1 MRSSFDSLVFPAA
14 VSVACAVHTRRV
26 VKKISIALIALALGC
41 AADTTGSTGGGSDGP
56 GGGGKADGDSAVT
69 LTFAGDYS
77 ESQSG
82 TLRAGGT
89 VRLDYDLDRIEDCRG
104 TQGGIPQ
111 WGATAVYW
119 GDDGEEQTIGLTEI
133 VGDEIRATDAI
144 LTVPEGEKLSMYF
157 YVNNTWGCIAYDSD
171 FGANYHF
178 EVETRPTA
186 AVLTFGVDFAEPQL
200 EGTLRAG
207 GSVVVEYDLDR
218 SSECRST
225 RGAYP
230 VWDVAV
236 RYTFDGAGP
245 EQEASLTRSGTTGRE
260 PAPATIRLPAEASE
274 LSLVFRNFDIYG
286 CEVWDPAL
294 GESYAFELTR

>member
-1 MRSSFDSLVFPAA
+1 M
-14 VSVACAVHTRRV
+14 
-26 VKKISIALIALALGC
+26 KKTSIALIVLALGC
-41 AADTTGSTGGGSDGP
+41 AADTTGSGGAGGDGSGP
-56 GGGGKADGDSAVT
+56 GGKADDDSVVT
-69 LTFAGDYS
+69 LTFAEDFS

-82 TLRAGGT
+82 PLRAGAT
-89 VRLDYDLDRIEDCRG
+89 VRLEYDLDRIEGCRG

-111 WGATAVYW
+111 WGASAVYW
-119 GDDGEEQTIGLTEI
+119 GEDGEEHSVGLTEI
-133 VGDEIRATDAI
+133 AGDEIRATDAI

-178 EVETRPTA
+178 DVEARPTA
-186 AVLTFGVDFAEPQL
+186 AVLTFGDDFAEPRL

-207 GSVVVEYDLDR
+207 GSVVVEYDLER
-218 SSECRST
+218 LTECRST

-236 RYTFDGAGP
+236 RYLFDGTGR
-245 EQEASLTRSGTTGRE
+245 EQESSLTRNGTTGRD
-260 PAPATIRLPAEASE
+260 AVPATIRIPPEASE

-286 CEVWDPAL
+286 CEAWDPAS
-294 GESYAFELTR
+294 GDSYSFSLR